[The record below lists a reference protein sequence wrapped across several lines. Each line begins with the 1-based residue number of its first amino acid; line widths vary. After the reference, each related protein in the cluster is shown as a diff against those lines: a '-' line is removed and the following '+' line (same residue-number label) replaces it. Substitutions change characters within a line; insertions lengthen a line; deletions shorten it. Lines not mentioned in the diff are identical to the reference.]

1 MTINV
6 STNPIQVT
14 FKSNQVKFISR
25 NLVSFTNV
33 VLWIKLSTKISFK
46 DRQTAVDDF
55 DQLRETCKVL
65 LKPKLYNLI
74 NYETKTFL
82 SSSRQK
88 QLSV

>member
-6 STNPIQVT
+6 SQNPNEVT
-14 FKSNQVKFISR
+14 FKSNLVKFISR
-25 NLVSFTNV
+25 NLV
-33 VLWIKLSTKISFK
+33 VLWIKLSTEISFK